1 MELLL
6 RRRYYHEKSGIFAL
20 WSDRMSNASTASSNM
35 RDAANEAREGVREMG
50 RAAGAA
56 SGDLQKDLQM
66 LRDDFS
72 RLAQQ
77 VADIVANRGTAAW
90 QRARS
95 GVDDVMSDAQDKS
108 REAVDAMREVSDKF
122 VEAVDESIKN
132 RPYTTLAIALGLGFL
147 FGTTLRR

>member
-1 MELLL
+1 M
-6 RRRYYHEKSGIFAL
+6 G
-20 WSDRMSNASTASSNM
+20 NTSTVSSNM
-35 RDAANEAREGVREMG
+35 RETASEAREGARDMG
-50 RAAGAA
+50 RAASAA
-56 SGDLQKDLQM
+56 SGDMQKDLQM

-77 VADIVANRGTAAW
+77 VADIVTNRGTAAW

-95 GVDDVMSDAQDKS
+95 GVDDVMSDAQDKG

-132 RPYTTLAIALGLGFL
+132 RPYTTLAIAIGLGFL
-147 FGTTLRR
+147 FGATWRR

>member
-1 MELLL
+1 M
-6 RRRYYHEKSGIFAL
+6 G
-20 WSDRMSNASTASSNM
+20 NASTASSNM
-35 RDAANEAREGVREMG
+35 RDATSEAREGMRDMG
-50 RAAGAA
+50 RAASAA

-77 VADIVANRGTAAW
+77 VADIVADRGGAAW

-95 GVDDVMSDAQDKS
+95 GVDGVMSDAQDKGQ
-108 REAVDAMREVSDKF
+108 EAVDAMREMSDKF

-132 RPYTTLAIALGLGFL
+132 RPYTTLAIAVGLGFL
-147 FGTTLRR
+147 FGSTWRR

>member
-1 MELLL
+1 M
-6 RRRYYHEKSGIFAL
+6 G
-20 WSDRMSNASTASSNM
+20 NASTVSSNM
-35 RDAANEAREGVREMG
+35 RDATSDARDGARDMG
-50 RAAGAA
+50 RAASAA
-56 SGDLQKDLQM
+56 SGALQKDLQM

-77 VADIVANRGTAAW
+77 VADIVANRGSAAW

-95 GVDDVMSDAQDKS
+95 GVDGVMSDAQDKS

-132 RPYTTLAIALGLGFL
+132 RPYTTLAMAIGLGFL
-147 FGTTLRR
+147 FGATWRR

>member
-1 MELLL
+1 MELLP
-6 RRRYYHEKSGIFAL
+6 RWMYYSEKSGNSAL
-20 WSDRMSNASTASSNM
+20 WSDRMGNTSTVSSNM
-35 RDAANEAREGVREMG
+35 RDAASEAREGVRDMG
-50 RAAGAA
+50 RAASAA

-66 LRDDFS
+66 LREDFS

-77 VADIVANRGTAAW
+77 MADIVANRGTAAW

-132 RPYTTLAIALGLGFL
+132 RPYTTLAMAIGLGFL
-147 FGTTLRR
+147 FGATWRR

>member
-1 MELLL
+1 M
-6 RRRYYHEKSGIFAL
+6 YYSDKSDSFAL
-20 WSDRMSNASTASSNM
+20 WSDKMGNASTVSGNV
-35 RDAANEAREGVREMG
+35 RDATSEAREGVRDMG

-77 VADIVANRGTAAW
+77 MADIVANRGSAAW

-132 RPYTTLAIALGLGFL
+132 RPYTTLAMAIGLGFL
-147 FGTTLRR
+147 FGATWRR

>member
-1 MELLL
+1 M
-6 RRRYYHEKSGIFAL
+6 G
-20 WSDRMSNASTASSNM
+20 NASTVSSSM
-35 RDAANEAREGVREMG
+35 REAGSEAREGVRDMG

-77 VADIVANRGTAAW
+77 MADIVANRGNAAW

-95 GVDDVMSDAQDKS
+95 GVDDVMSDAQDKG
-108 REAVDAMREVSDKF
+108 R
-122 VEAVDESIKN
+122 EAVDESIKN
-132 RPYTTLAIALGLGFL
+132 RPYTTLAMAIGLGFL
-147 FGTTLRR
+147 FGATWRR

>member
-1 MELLL
+1 M
-6 RRRYYHEKSGIFAL
+6 YYSEKSVSFAL
-20 WSDRMSNASTASSNM
+20 WSNSMGNASTVSNNM
-35 RDAANEAREGVREMG
+35 RDATSEAREGVRDMG

-56 SGDLQKDLQM
+56 SGDLQEDLQM

-77 VADIVANRGTAAW
+77 VADIVANRGGAAW

-95 GVDDVMSDAQDKS
+95 GVDGVMSDAQDKS
-108 REAVDAMREVSDKF
+108 QEAVDAMREMSDKF

-132 RPYTTLAIALGLGFL
+132 RPYTTLAIAVGLGFL
-147 FGTTLRR
+147 FGSTWRR

>member
-1 MELLL
+1 MGNTSTV
-6 RRRYYHEKSGIFAL
+6 SG
-20 WSDRMSNASTASSNM
+20 NM
-35 RDAANEAREGVREMG
+35 RDATSEAREGMRDMG

-77 VADIVANRGTAAW
+77 VADIVANRGNAAW

-95 GVDDVMSDAQDKS
+95 GVDGVMSDAQEKS
-108 REAVDAMREVSDKF
+108 QEAVDAMRDVSDKLI
-122 VEAVDESIKN
+122 EAVDDSIKN
-132 RPYTTLAIALGLGFL
+132 RPYTTLAMAVGLGFL
-147 FGTTLRR
+147 FGAILRR

>member
-1 MELLL
+1 M
-6 RRRYYHEKSGIFAL
+6 G
-20 WSDRMSNASTASSNM
+20 NASTVSSNM
-35 RDAANEAREGVREMG
+35 RDAINEAREGVRDMG
-50 RAAGAA
+50 RAAGAV

-66 LRDDFS
+66 LRDDFG

-77 VADIVANRGTAAW
+77 VADVLANRGTAAW
-90 QRARS
+90 QQARS
-95 GVDDVMSDAQDKS
+95 GVDGVMSDAQDKS

-147 FGTTLRR
+147 FGTTWRR

>member
-1 MELLL
+1 M
-6 RRRYYHEKSGIFAL
+6 YYSEKSGNFAL
-20 WSDRMSNASTASSNM
+20 WSDSMGNASTVSSNM
-35 RDAANEAREGVREMG
+35 RDATSEAREAVRDMG

-77 VADIVANRGTAAW
+77 MADIVADRGTAAW

-95 GVDDVMSDAQDKS
+95 GVDGVMSDAQDKS

-132 RPYTTLAIALGLGFL
+132 RPYTTLAMAIGLGFL
-147 FGTTLRR
+147 FGATWRR

>member
-1 MELLL
+1 
-6 RRRYYHEKSGIFAL
+6 
-20 WSDRMSNASTASSNM
+20 
-35 RDAANEAREGVREMG
+35 MG
-50 RAAGAA
+50 RAGSAA
-56 SGDLQKDLQM
+56 SGDMQKDLQM

-77 VADIVANRGTAAW
+77 MADILANRGTAAW

-108 REAVDAMREVSDKF
+108 REAIDAMREVSDKF

-132 RPYTTLAIALGLGFL
+132 RPYTTLAVAIGLGFL
-147 FGTTLRR
+147 FGATWRR

>member
-1 MELLL
+1 MG
-6 RRRYYHEKSGIFAL
+6 SASTI
-20 WSDRMSNASTASSNM
+20 SNNMREGTNEAREAARDIGKTASTASTDM
-35 RDAANEAREGVREMG
+35 QT
-50 RAAGAA
+50 
-56 SGDLQKDLQM
+56 DLQT

-77 VADIVANRGTAAW
+77 VADIVSDRGTAAW

-95 GVDDVMSDAQDKS
+95 GMDGVLSDAHGKS

-132 RPYTTLAIALGLGFL
+132 RPYMTLAMAVGMGFL
-147 FGTTLRR
+147 FGAIWRR

>member
-1 MELLL
+1 M
-6 RRRYYHEKSGIFAL
+6 G
-20 WSDRMSNASTASSNM
+20 NASTVSSSM
-35 RDAANEAREGVREMG
+35 REAGSEAREGVRDMG
-50 RAAGAA
+50 RAASAA

-77 VADIVANRGTAAW
+77 MADIVANRGNAAW

-95 GVDDVMSDAQDKS
+95 GVDDVMSDAQDKG

-132 RPYTTLAIALGLGFL
+132 RPYTTLAMAIGLGFL
-147 FGTTLRR
+147 FGATWRR

>member
-1 MELLL
+1 MGNPSTV
-6 RRRYYHEKSGIFAL
+6 SGNI
-20 WSDRMSNASTASSNM
+20 
-35 RDAANEAREGVREMG
+35 RDAINEAREGVRDMG

-77 VADIVANRGTAAW
+77 VADVLANRGTAAW
-90 QRARS
+90 QQARS
-95 GVDDVMSDAQDKS
+95 GVDGVMSDAQDKS
-108 REAVDAMREVSDKF
+108 REAVDAMREISDKF

-147 FGTTLRR
+147 FGATWRR

>member
-1 MELLL
+1 M
-6 RRRYYHEKSGIFAL
+6 G
-20 WSDRMSNASTASSNM
+20 NASTASSNM
-35 RDAANEAREGVREMG
+35 RDATSEAREGVRDFG
-50 RAAGAA
+50 KAASAA

-95 GVDDVMSDAQDKS
+95 GAEGVVSDAQDKS
-108 REAVDAMREVSDKF
+108 REAVDAMREVSDKL

-132 RPYTTLAIALGLGFL
+132 RPYTTMALALGLGFL
-147 FGTTLRR
+147 FGAMWRR